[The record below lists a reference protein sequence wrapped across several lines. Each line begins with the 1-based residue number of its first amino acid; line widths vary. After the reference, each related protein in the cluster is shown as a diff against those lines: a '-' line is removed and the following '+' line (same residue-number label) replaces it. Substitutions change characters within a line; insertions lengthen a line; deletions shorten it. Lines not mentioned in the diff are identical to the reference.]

1 MVMNVTLSLAE
12 LAADAGPH
20 LDLGSAESTNP
31 SSDPAAGGPSWSDL
45 RRLRR
50 YLRLGLADLVA
61 DRDLGSEPGAVA
73 PLRLTKG
80 RVRTAAICPAQVL
93 AEVNPFG
100 INFNIAV
107 GIVCDAA
114 AGILVLHPGFRPSN
128 GFGWFEGLRPSLD
141 QEHPHLIE
149 FVDQLGRSDRAD
161 FDHVVDDLCGVLPDL
176 LGDLRPHRPT
186 VHHRIAHVPVPG
198 VQITGEI
205 DISCD
210 LAIDGVVRGRLLA
223 EVKSGRFNPRIAD
236 ELGHY
241 ALITTLQQLPP
252 EPEGAGPAAGSAA
265 ARTEPEEP
273 PKLMIG
279 CSISLGDLAV
289 VPLVPSTEML
299 ETSARRLLDTTKG
312 LLAIDE
318 TMKVGGR
325 PPTNPGDHCRWCR
338 RVSECGDAPDLV
350 MAEVNESLLPL
361 EPQRFDPDFDPA
373 VHAGDAADE
382 FEESEGDAS

>member
-1 MVMNVTLSLAE
+1 MTLSLAE
-12 LAADAGPH
+12 LAHDAAPYLELEVGRHGDPNTS
-20 LDLGSAESTNP
+20 DTKPNAEQPTW
-31 SSDPAAGGPSWSDL
+31 DDL
-45 RRLRR
+45 RDLRR
-50 YLRLGLADLVA
+50 YLQLGLSELTA
-61 DRDLGSEPGAVA
+61 DRHAGSETGAVT

-114 AGILVLHPGFRPSN
+114 AGILALHPGFRPPDRSS
-128 GFGWFEGLRPSLD
+128 WFESLRPSLE

-149 FVDQLGRSDRAD
+149 FVDALGRSDRAD
-161 FDHVVDDLCGVLPDL
+161 FDHVVDDLSGALPDL
-176 LGDLRPHRPT
+176 LGDVRPHRPT

-210 LAIDGVVRGRLLA
+210 VSLGGTVRGRLVA
-223 EVKSGRFNPRIAD
+223 EVKSGRFTPRITD
-236 ELGHY
+236 ELAHY
-241 ALITTLQQLPP
+241 ALITTLQQLRREPGDDREGPP
-252 EPEGAGPAAGSAA
+252 PQI
-265 ARTEPEEP
+265 
-273 PKLMIG
+273 IG

-289 VPLVPSTEML
+289 VPIVLSMEML
-299 ETSARRLLDTTKG
+299 ETSARRLLDTAKG

-318 TMKVGGR
+318 TMQNGGR

-338 RVSECGDAPDLV
+338 RVAECGDAPDLV
-350 MAEVNESLLPL
+350 MAEINESLRPL
-361 EPQRFDPDFDPA
+361 EPMRFDPEFDDGA
-373 VHAGDAADE
+373 VDDSFDGTVDDAGNV
-382 FEESEGDAS
+382 AS